1 MNDLE
6 RARSGNLR
14 QLLTRSTRRFN
25 ERIVAALRRRGYADV
40 RIAHSTV
47 LANLDLSGNSVSE
60 IAARALV
67 PKQAVSKLVLEL
79 EEMGYLTRKVDEHD
93 GRSVIVR
100 FTRRGAKLMRETF
113 EMIAGLEG
121 EVAAALG
128 PRRYRTLCD
137 SLDALGSE
145 RPIGA

>member
-1 MNDLE
+1 MNELE
-6 RARSGNLR
+6 RFRSGNLR

-25 ERIVAALRRRGYADV
+25 ERIVGALRTRGYADV

-79 EEMGYLTRKVDEHD
+79 EEMGYLTREVHELD
-93 GRSVIVR
+93 GRSIVVR
-100 FTRRGAKLMRETF
+100 FTRRGVKLMRETF
-113 EMIAGLEG
+113 DMIAELEG
-121 EVAAALG
+121 EVAATLG
-128 PRRYRTLCD
+128 PRRYRALCA
-137 SLDALGSE
+137 SLAALAAE
-145 RPIGA
+145 RPTGA